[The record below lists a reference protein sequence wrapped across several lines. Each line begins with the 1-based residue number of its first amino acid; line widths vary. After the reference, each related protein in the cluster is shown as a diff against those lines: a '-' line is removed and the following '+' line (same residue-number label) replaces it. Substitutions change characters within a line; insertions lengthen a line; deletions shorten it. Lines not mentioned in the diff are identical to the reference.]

1 MAMVVTTGQCGNCY
15 QCRNSYVNE
24 EQETQSM
31 CGSPSIA
38 PCAIAEQT
46 FCAGVEYSFTV
57 GGNDYKANDQ
67 TCAVAK
73 DKEIACAALRA
84 TVKSQF
90 GDVGD
95 FVCRAAFI
103 NVDVGS
109 KANGWDFPDWEEFTK
124 QYLEDAAAAEETKED
139 DDENNG
145 GSYVSSETQLTASIL
160 LVGIVSFLV

>member
-57 GGNDYKANDQ
+57 GGNDYKANEQ
-67 TCAVAK
+67 TCAVAQ
-73 DKEIACAALRA
+73 DKEIACAAARA
-84 TVKSQF
+84 TVKNQF
-90 GDVGD
+90 GDVGNQD
-95 FVCRAAFI
+95 KSYGELAALEME
-103 NVDVGS
+103 
-109 KANGWDFPDWEEFTK
+109 KAIIE
-124 QYLEDAAAAEETKED
+124 
-139 DDENNG
+139 NG
-145 GSYVSSETQLTASIL
+145 GSDEFGAVILEPITAGGGVIPPPEGYFINNQQDIVFLT
-160 LVGIVSFLV
+160 

>member
-1 MAMVVTTGQCGNCY
+1 
-15 QCRNSYVNE
+15 
-24 EQETQSM
+24 M

-57 GGNDYKANDQ
+57 GGNDYKANEQ
-67 TCAVAK
+67 TCAVAQ
-73 DKEIACAALRA
+73 DKEIACAAARA
-84 TVKSQF
+84 TVKNQF

-95 FVCRAAFI
+95 FVCRADSCS
-103 NVDVGS
+103 NDVCSGGLQ
-109 KANGWDFPDWEEFTK
+109 NGWDFPDWEEFKK

-145 GSYVSSETQLTASIL
+145 GSYVSSETRVTASIL